1 MAGKAEN
8 IMKTKGNRQVS
19 VVGSS
24 APDFA
29 SIALATE
36 VGRSIASAGAV
47 LICGGLGG
55 IMEAAARGA
64 KERGGLTVGIVPS
77 YQKETAN
84 PYIDVVIVS
93 GLGHARNVL
102 VAASGDLLVALP
114 GSHGTLSEV
123 SVALKLG
130 KPVFGMAAWGE
141 IRGVRLLEGVEDLH
155 KELCLFFEHYITN

>member
-1 MAGKAEN
+1 MPEEVEN
-8 IMKTKGNRQVS
+8 IMKTKGNRQVA

-24 APDFA
+24 TPDSP
-29 SIALATE
+29 SIALAAE
-36 VGRSIASAGAV
+36 VGRSIASTGAI
-47 LICGGLGG
+47 LICGGLRG

-102 VAASGDLLVALP
+102 VAASGDVLVALP

-130 KPVFGMAAWGE
+130 KPVFGMTAWGE
-141 IRGVRLLEGVEDLH
+141 IQGVRLLDRVEDLH
-155 KELCLFFEHYITN
+155 KELCLFFEHSVTN

>member
-1 MAGKAEN
+1 MMKA
-8 IMKTKGNRQVS
+8 KGNRQVA
-19 VVGSS
+19 VVGGSS
-24 APDFA
+24 PDSP
-29 SIALATE
+29 SIIRLATA
-36 VGRSIASAGAV
+36 VGRSVAGAGAT

-84 PYIDVVIVS
+84 PYIDVVVVS

-102 VAASGDLLVALP
+102 VAASGDLVIALP

-130 KPVFGMAAWGE
+130 KLVIGVTAWGD
-141 IRGVRLLEGVEDLH
+141 IHGVRLLKRVEDL
-155 KELCLFFEHYITN
+155 KDELRLFFKHPITI

>member
-1 MAGKAEN
+1 
-8 IMKTKGNRQVS
+8 MKTKGKRQVA
-19 VVGSS
+19 VVGGSS
-24 APDFA
+24 PDSP
-29 SIALATE
+29 SIDLATE
-36 VGRSIASAGAV
+36 VGRSVAGAGAT

-102 VAASGDLLVALP
+102 VAASGDLLIALP

-130 KPVFGMAAWGE
+130 KPVIGMTAWGE
-141 IRGVRLLEGVEDLH
+141 IHGVKLLKRVEDLED
-155 KELCLFFEHYITN
+155 ELCLFFEQFVTT

>member
-1 MAGKAEN
+1 
-8 IMKTKGNRQVS
+8 
-19 VVGSS
+19 
-24 APDFA
+24 
-29 SIALATE
+29 
-36 VGRSIASAGAV
+36 
-47 LICGGLGG
+47 
-55 IMEAAARGA
+55 MEAAARGA

-130 KPVFGMAAWGE
+130 KPVFGMTAWGE
-141 IRGVRLLEGVEDLH
+141 IRGVRLLKLVEDLH
-155 KELCLFFEHYITN
+155 KELCLFFEHSVTD